1 MTFGRIIT
9 TWGNVYFIRSLWGSS
24 VRVRKN
30 GFDGLLEAKSE
41 ASGGILN
48 QQKMLFQLLL

>member
-1 MTFGRIIT
+1 MTFGQIIT
-9 TWGNVYFIRSLWGSS
+9 TWENVYFIRCLWESS
-24 VRVRKN
+24 VRVWKN